1 MSQSPKLLLGP
12 LIGGLSDTAA
22 NLWARADGPGRLR
35 AWLGRRADFSDAAE
49 AGKSRPLRAEDGFA
63 GVAPVGGL
71 RRETTYYYAVTLTG
85 RPPAKPD
92 GQFTT
97 FPRPG
102 RPRPF
107 SFAFGS
113 CFCPGKIANGE
124 IFASL
129 ESHRRAVE
137 TDAARKLRFTL
148 LIGDQVYADDWK
160 FNGLKEQ
167 YGEKGRVAVS
177 LEDYRNVYA
186 HVWGN
191 EHFRAALTNLPAFMT
206 LDDHEVDD
214 DWRWTSSFRRAGS
227 IPWWDKIGRFFK
239 GRKAEEWRLPRRRI
253 LAALQAYWEHQ
264 GMHAPPM
271 TLPPEVDEDGQ
282 YVLERYA
289 PGSLAYSFTYG
300 CAAFFVL
307 DTRSMRVKKGN
318 DRRMLGDDQW
328 RILKA
333 WLLDAK
339 DRYPV
344 KFIVTSC
351 SILFPMWIDIP
362 GDRWSGFREERDKLL
377 RFIGENDIRGVYFLA
392 GDLHSGHAVSAE
404 IGPKGCRVPVWE
416 FCSTPFEQETNRWAR
431 CMYLPI
437 LSGLAGNQKPVFTT
451 HEPHFGVVEVTY
463 PRGKPS
469 VKFCLY
475 NRAGDPLH
483 PPVGD

>member
-1 MSQSPKLLLGP
+1 MSKLILGP
-12 LIGGLSDTAA
+12 VIGGLSDTTA

-35 AWLGRRADFSDAAE
+35 AWLGRRADFSDAAP
-49 AGKSRPLRAEDGFA
+49 AGQTLPLRAEDGFA
-63 GVAPVGGL
+63 GVALLEEL

-85 RPPAKPD
+85 RRPVQPD

-97 FPRPG
+97 FPAPEKM
-102 RPRPF
+102 RPF

-113 CFCPGKIANGE
+113 CFCPGKIADGG

-129 ESHRRAVE
+129 DAHRRAAE
-137 TDAARKLRFTL
+137 NDDAKKLRFTL

-160 FNGLKEQ
+160 FNGLKKQ
-167 YGEKGRVAVS
+167 YGKKGRVAVS

-191 EHFRAALTNLPAFMT
+191 EYFRSALKNLPAFMT

-214 DWRWTSSFRRAGS
+214 DWRWDSLFRLSGN
-227 IPWWDKIGRFFK
+227 IPWWNKIRRLVYGCK
-239 GRKAEEWRLPRRRI
+239 PEEWQLPRQRI
-253 LAALQAYWEHQ
+253 LNALQAYWEHQ

-271 TLPPEVDEDGQ
+271 NTPPEVDDDGK
-282 YVLERYA
+282 YILERHA

-300 CAAFFVL
+300 SAAFFVL
-307 DTRSMRVKKGN
+307 DTRSMRVKKGFSE
-318 DRRMLGDDQW
+318 RRMLGNSQW
-328 RILKA
+328 HTLKK
-333 WLLDAK
+333 WLLGAK
-339 DRYPV
+339 DKYPV

-351 SILFPMWIDIP
+351 SILFPMWIDFP
-362 GDRWSGFREERDKLL
+362 GDRWSGFPKERDELL
-377 RFIGENDIRGVYFLA
+377 RFIGVNDIRGVYFLA

-416 FCSTPFEQETNRWAR
+416 FCSTPFEQKTNSWAR
-431 CMYLPI
+431 HMYIPI
-437 LSGLAGNQKPVFTT
+437 LTGLAGNQKLAFTT
-451 HEPHFGVVEVTY
+451 DELHFGVVEVTY

-475 NRAGDPLH
+475 NRAGDPIH
-483 PPVGD
+483 SPVGD